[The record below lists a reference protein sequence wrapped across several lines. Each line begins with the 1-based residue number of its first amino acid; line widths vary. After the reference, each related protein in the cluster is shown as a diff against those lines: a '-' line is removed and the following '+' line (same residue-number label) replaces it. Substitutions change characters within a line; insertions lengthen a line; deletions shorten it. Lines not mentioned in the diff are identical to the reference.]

1 MKLLI
6 ASPTF
11 AKVTHGPAKFARLL
25 FSHFPATREGYD
37 LRVLTESAEVDARI
51 YPIKISLPRPLH
63 AFVKVARGF
72 KYHRR
77 AMEIKNDFDFEYLLF
92 NDGVTGFWSA
102 YRLRNTTIKVI
113 VMVNDDKY
121 LTIGGNQ
128 QLPLRK
134 RLIFLFYRQL
144 EQLAVRYATLTFAC
158 SEYLQQQIFRQY
170 QTTASVKLLYQAIQ
184 IPAPVKRSY
193 DITAPV
199 KILFVK
205 SDPLIGG
212 LTNLLEALVIIK
224 EYEFAVSVV
233 GPATEMRSKYEKIIQ
248 KIRGGVTFLGARPQE
263 DVFDLM
269 LSHDILCTPSLT
281 EGLGVANIEGL
292 AHEIAVVATNVG
304 GIPEVLGNGQFGW
317 LAKPNDP
324 ISLARSLEECIQ
336 TDQSER
342 ARRAKA
348 GREYV
353 EKKFGVN
360 TMIKAFT
367 QYLSD
372 AKG

>member
-1 MKLLI
+1 
-6 ASPTF
+6 
-11 AKVTHGPAKFARLL
+11 
-25 FSHFPATREGYD
+25 
-37 LRVLTESAEVDARI
+37 
-51 YPIKISLPRPLH
+51 
-63 AFVKVARGF
+63 
-72 KYHRR
+72 
-77 AMEIKNDFDFEYLLF
+77 MEIKNDFDFEYLLF

-102 YRLRNTTIKVI
+102 YRLRNTAIKVI

-144 EQLAVRYATLTFAC
+144 EQLAVRYATLTFTC
-158 SEYLQQQIFRQY
+158 SEYLQQQIFRQH
-170 QTTASVKLLYQAIQ
+170 QTTTSVKLLYQAVQ

-193 DITAPV
+193 DISTPIN
-199 KILFVK
+199 ILFVK
-205 SDPLIGG
+205 SDPRIGG
-212 LTNLLEALVIIK
+212 LTTLLEALAILK

-233 GPATEMRSKYEKIIQ
+233 GPATEMRSNYEKIIQ

-304 GIPEVLGNGQFGW
+304 GIPEVLDETMLPSRR
-317 LAKPNDP
+317 LAATQEKTFFLMSSRSTTTST
-324 ISLARSLEECIQ
+324 IQSHEASLSASV
-336 TDQSER
+336 S
-342 ARRAKA
+342 
-348 GREYV
+348 
-353 EKKFGVN
+353 
-360 TMIKAFT
+360 
-367 QYLSD
+367 
-372 AKG
+372 